1 MTALAAALTGLLLA
15 LAAVA
20 EADTD
25 AADGNA
31 TAPRPGS
38 VPNQGF
44 GRHAGVSSLAVRAK
58 ESDDFSALASEKP
71 AEPAPAKREA
81 WKGFGREMSNGDDEV
96 QMQGESASW
105 NVLNHIGVELSSMRL
120 NGTLGYQLSNLQA
133 LKTMDLSSNN
143 LHDSIPYQLPPNLTY
158 LNLAGNT
165 FSGNIQFSISN
176 MVSLDYL
183 NLSHNLLFQE
193 IGELFG
199 NLNSLSEL

>member
-1 MTALAAALTGLLLA
+1 MTTLAAALTGLLLA
-15 LAAVA
+15 LAVVA

-105 NVLNHIGVELSSMRL
+105 NVLNHIGVE
-120 NGTLGYQLSNLQA
+120 QA
-133 LKTMDLSSNN
+133 
-143 LHDSIPYQLPPNLTY
+143 
-158 LNLAGNT
+158 
-165 FSGNIQFSISN
+165 F
-176 MVSLDYL
+176 
-183 NLSHNLLFQE
+183 
-193 IGELFG
+193 
-199 NLNSLSEL
+199 

>member
-1 MTALAAALTGLLLA
+1 MVMPPPPPRECAESRYAHPRTPSMDHGALSSNLRDMSGGRAKTLVL
-15 LAAVA
+15 
-20 EADTD
+20 
-25 AADGNA
+25 
-31 TAPRPGS
+31 P
-38 VPNQGF
+38 QGF

-105 NVLNHIGVELSSMRL
+105 NVLNHIGVELSSMGL

-158 LNLAGNT
+158 L
-165 FSGNIQFSISN
+165 
-176 MVSLDYL
+176 
-183 NLSHNLLFQE
+183 
-193 IGELFG
+193 
-199 NLNSLSEL
+199 

>member
-105 NVLNHIGVELSSMRL
+105 NVLNHIGVETMLDPMGSSVPR
-120 NGTLGYQLSNLQA
+120 
-133 LKTMDLSSNN
+133 
-143 LHDSIPYQLPPNLTY
+143 
-158 LNLAGNT
+158 
-165 FSGNIQFSISN
+165 GNIEGDD
-176 MVSLDYL
+176 VATSLADGT
-183 NLSHNLLFQE
+183 SQS
-193 IGELFG
+193 
-199 NLNSLSEL
+199 LNSARPANVSILCTFCRSGCSIEPSSKEAFCLYFLGS

>member
-105 NVLNHIGVELSSMRL
+105 NVLNHIGVEVQTTTPPALGQFGIELITSTEIGRVCCVRSRFVPDRKREPPSLPELSSW
-120 NGTLGYQLSNLQA
+120 
-133 LKTMDLSSNN
+133 
-143 LHDSIPYQLPPNLTY
+143 
-158 LNLAGNT
+158 
-165 FSGNIQFSISN
+165 
-176 MVSLDYL
+176 
-183 NLSHNLLFQE
+183 
-193 IGELFG
+193 
-199 NLNSLSEL
+199 SENVAAFPVAVVVVVPAKACDITEP